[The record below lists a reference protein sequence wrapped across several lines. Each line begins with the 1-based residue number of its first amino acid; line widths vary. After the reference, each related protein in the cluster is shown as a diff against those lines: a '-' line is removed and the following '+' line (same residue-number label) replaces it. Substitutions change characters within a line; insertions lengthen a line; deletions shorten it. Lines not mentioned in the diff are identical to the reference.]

1 MLPGVRPLPLKSG
14 VVSLVRLSELERP
27 ESVAEVRSAGVVG
40 VAGGV
45 LSTVRESGA
54 DTAPL
59 MPAILVYCVVI
70 A

>member
-1 MLPGVRPLPLKSG
+1 MSAD
-14 VVSLVRLSELERP
+14 VV
-27 ESVAEVRSAGVVG
+27 GVVG
-40 VAGGV
+40 WV

-59 MPAILVYCVVI
+59 MPAILVYCEVI